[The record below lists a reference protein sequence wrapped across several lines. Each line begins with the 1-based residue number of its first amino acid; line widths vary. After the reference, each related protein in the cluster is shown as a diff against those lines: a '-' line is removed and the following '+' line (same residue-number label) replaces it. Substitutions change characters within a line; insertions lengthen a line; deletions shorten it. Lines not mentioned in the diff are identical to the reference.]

1 MKDTKGMNKEI
12 PWVNY
17 CESEPLAHSGAIQ
30 PHGGLFYLDTKRSIT
45 HASANLGEYLPYIPG
60 DLIGLPLPV
69 DLQDILTNSLDKLA
83 AESGSRTELFGVSIP
98 DRLAVDFVISR
109 SQQGVVIEL
118 SKHDHRLAKVMAY
131 SVPMKTPST
140 AESALELHQL
150 IAQLQHDLTGFDRV
164 MIYVFRDDG
173 DGEVVAE
180 ARNATVY
187 GSYMGLRFPAS
198 DIPLV
203 ARKLYEV
210 NPWRLIPDS
219 QIQPI
224 PILGHQDI
232 PPDLT
237 WSDLRS
243 VSPVH
248 QSYLANMGVRASLS
262 VPIMAG
268 GELWGLLACHHAEPR
283 ALPLKILRASNQIC
297 KYYGLLIATWIA
309 EERMRFVEKL
319 DSYYAAL
326 RIAMTSEDVLISS
339 IPEISPVLYELFK
352 VSGLAIGVGN
362 VWAHT
367 GDAPN
372 SSKQG
377 ELSEW
382 FESVEDDSVVL
393 IDNLSRTIPSLSKL
407 PVAGALAVKLQT
419 KNQGTLQLWL
429 YRKELIYEVDWGGNP
444 DKPMEFHEGKI
455 GIAPRRSFDKYVEK
469 RKDFSSPWTREDR
482 LAAKRLR
489 QLLTELY
496 A

>member
-1 MKDTKGMNKEI
+1 MNAEI
-12 PWVNY
+12 RWANY

-30 PHGGLFYLDTKRSIT
+30 PHGGLFYLDSQRIIT
-45 HASANLGEYLPYIPG
+45 HASVNLGDFLPYIPG
-60 DLIGLPLPV
+60 ELIGLPLPV
-69 DLQDILTNSLDKLA
+69 DLQDVLSKALDKLPG
-83 AESGSRTELFGVSIP
+83 ESGSRSELFGVSIP
-98 DRLAVDFVISR
+98 DRVAIDFVITR
-109 SQQGVVIEL
+109 SQEGVVIEL

-131 SVPMKTPST
+131 SVPMKTPSN
-140 AESALELHQL
+140 AESALEMHNK

-180 ARNATVY
+180 ARNAAVY

-203 ARKLYEV
+203 ARKLYEL
-210 NPWRLIPDS
+210 NPWRLIPDNQLQS
-219 QIQPI
+219 V
-224 PILGHQDI
+224 PILGQREI

-283 ALPLKILRASNQIC
+283 ALPLKVLRASNQIC
-297 KYYGLLIATWIA
+297 KYYGLIIATWIA
-309 EERMRFVEKL
+309 EDRMRFVEKL
-319 DSYYAAL
+319 DSCYSAL
-326 RIAMTSEDVLISS
+326 RIAMMREGGLLSAL
-339 IPEISPVLYELFK
+339 PEIAPILYELFN
-352 VSGLAIGVGN
+352 VSGLAIGLGN

-372 SSKQG
+372 SSGQR

-382 FESVEDDSVVL
+382 FESAEDDSVKL
-393 IDNLSRTIPSLSKL
+393 IDNFTLTIPKLAKL
-407 PVAGALAVKLQT
+407 PVAGAVAVKLQT
-419 KNQGTLQLWL
+419 HNQGSLQLWL
-429 YRKELIYEVDWGGNP
+429 YRKELLYEVEWGGNP
-444 DKPMEFHEGKI
+444 EKPMEFHEGKI

-469 RKDFSSPWTREDR
+469 RKDYSTPWTREDR
-482 LAAKRLR
+482 LAVKRLR

-496 A
+496 V